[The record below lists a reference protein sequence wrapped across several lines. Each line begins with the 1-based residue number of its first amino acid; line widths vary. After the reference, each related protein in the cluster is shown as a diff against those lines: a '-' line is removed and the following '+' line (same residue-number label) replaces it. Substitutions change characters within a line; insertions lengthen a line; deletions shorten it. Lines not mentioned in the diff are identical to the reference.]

1 MPELSRRSALRT
13 DRIHTCTHRHRCVSN
28 AGHTSDAQRHT
39 HSSTHLRARVLLPF
53 SADTP
58 AWCGVSLL
66 ALHWLGQDDT
76 LHTSTPHSSPLI
88 AATGEQPACAAQLG
102 GQCER
107 RAEMAATLSV
117 KLELRAGAMCGLVY
131 LHKKH
136 IHKTLTMV

>member
-1 MPELSRRSALRT
+1 M
-13 DRIHTCTHRHRCVSN
+13 
-28 AGHTSDAQRHT
+28 
-39 HSSTHLRARVLLPF
+39 
-53 SADTP
+53 
-58 AWCGVSLL
+58 
-66 ALHWLGQDDT
+66 
-76 LHTSTPHSSPLI
+76 

-136 IHKTLTMV
+136 IHKTLRMV